1 MIRLLIIIIISLI
14 SFQCFANNL
23 LIPKNGE
30 ILFDIIRKDKNIG
43 FHHFKFR
50 ESNNQIIVEIDV
62 DIQVKLGF
70 LTIYK

>member
-50 ESNNQIIVEIDV
+50 ESNNQIIVDFNGTLV
-62 DIQVKLGF
+62 SKLNASP
-70 LTIYK
+70 